1 MKPPVCRAGEAD
13 ARPGPE
19 ITGNV
24 ITMITTQPSSQ
35 PTISTSTFHWCLPGR
50 CLVSTWSNIT
60 GQYVESCLCAL
71 LHYCIMLYYA
81 MTWLL
86 SRRSAATSRPPTSEW
101 TIHFL
106 FLFSLHSTA
115 ARAAECIS
123 ISVNKGVTRKCEDV
137 INVKMLTD
145 VTLFPPHEPVHWQ
158 PQRILSVKCQSVSV
172 CAKFLHKDPIISHQD
187 FEVKN

>member
-1 MKPPVCRAGEAD
+1 MKPPPVCWAGEAD

-50 CLVSTWSNIT
+50 CLVSTWSKLT

-101 TIHFL
+101 TIHFP
-106 FLFSLHSTA
+106 FLFSLSKSSIQRFVITEKAPTRAFSWLKAATTA
-115 ARAAECIS
+115 FTFKALLRHYAKR
-123 ISVNKGVTRKCEDV
+123 V
-137 INVKMLTD
+137 LT
-145 VTLFPPHEPVHWQ
+145 
-158 PQRILSVKCQSVSV
+158 PQS
-172 CAKFLHKDPIISHQD
+172 
-187 FEVKN
+187 